1 MTADENLEKGR
12 RKSRFCLTH
21 VNNRVHPCGKTEG
34 RDAPPTLSF
43 LLGDGGAGGVEGV
56 RLLLSKLV
64 LNQCVLFHQCQLPM

>member
-34 RDAPPTLSF
+34 RDVPPLSF
-43 LLGDGGAGGVEGV
+43 LLGDGGRGGEGSTVTLKQAGFE
-56 RLLLSKLV
+56 
-64 LNQCVLFHQCQLPM
+64 PMCTVSSMSA